1 MNLFSTLGE
10 KPWIKE
16 PELPESQADGATA
29 DALASARVLLRF
41 VLAIVGVLFFLFII
55 TFLSRS
61 QYPDWISLSG
71 APWQP
76 FSDSSRLWMN
86 TLILVG
92 ASLALHASVV
102 ALRRGRSNQ
111 ASIAI
116 GVAAFLTCGFL
127 LAQYTLWLQL
137 QSLGFYMSDNVAN
150 SYFYLLTAVHG
161 LHLVVG
167 LLVMASVLLRSQATE
182 PGGDLAGLLSL
193 CATYW
198 HFLLGVWLVLFALL
212 TSPPETIDALAAL
225 CGF

>member
-1 MNLFSTLGE
+1 MSLFSTLGE

-16 PELPESQADGATA
+16 PE
-29 DALASARVLLRF
+29 ASASLSDVAVVDSLAAARVALRF

-61 QYPDWISLSG
+61 QYPDWVSLAG

-76 FSDSSRLWMN
+76 FSDASRLWLN
-86 TLILVG
+86 TLILAG
-92 ASLALHASVV
+92 ASIALHTGIL
-102 ALRRGRSNQ
+102 ALRRGRDRQ
-111 ASIAI
+111 ASVAI
-116 GVAAFLTCGFL
+116 GAAAFLTCGFL

-137 QSLGFYMSDNVAN
+137 QAMGFYPGDNVAN

-161 LHLVVG
+161 VHLVGG
-167 LLVMASVLLRSQATE
+167 LLVMAGVLLQSRATE
-182 PGGDLAGLLSL
+182 SGGNLAGLLSL

-212 TSPPETIDALAAL
+212 ASPPETISALAAL